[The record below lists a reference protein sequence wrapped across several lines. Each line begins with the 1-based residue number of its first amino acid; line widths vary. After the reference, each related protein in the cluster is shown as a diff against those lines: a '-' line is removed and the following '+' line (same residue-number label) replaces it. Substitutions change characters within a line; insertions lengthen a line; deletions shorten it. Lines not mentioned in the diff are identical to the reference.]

1 MSPMR
6 LKGLTI
12 LSLGAAL
19 GAATSGSLLA
29 ADAGKQPPAELRS
42 LERQVS
48 LKLAH
53 LRDEGSTDAG
63 QRTQLNEAQQ
73 LDLRAE
79 QEIAAGEYDRAEES
93 LTKANAI
100 LAHLGI

>member
-1 MSPMR
+1 MR
-6 LKGLTI
+6 FKGLAI
-12 LSLGAAL
+12 LSLAAIL
-19 GAATSGSLLA
+19 DASSTGWLLA
-29 ADAGKQPPAELRS
+29 ADAGKQPPPAELRS

-63 QRTQLNEAQQ
+63 QRSQLNEAQQ
-73 LDLRAE
+73 LDLKAE
-79 QEIAAGEYDRAEES
+79 QEIAAGAYDRAEES

-100 LAHLGI
+100 LARLGI

>member
-1 MSPMR
+1 MR
-6 LKGLTI
+6 LRGLAI
-12 LSLGAAL
+12 LSLGAVL

-29 ADAGKQPPAELRS
+29 ADAGKQPQPPAELRS

-53 LRDEGSTDAG
+53 LRDEGSTDAR

-79 QEIAAGEYDRAEES
+79 QEIAAGAYDRAEES

-100 LAHLGI
+100 LAHLGM

>member
-1 MSPMR
+1 MR
-6 LKGLTI
+6 LKGLAI
-12 LSLGAAL
+12 LSLGAVL
-19 GAATSGSLLA
+19 GGAATSGSLLA
-29 ADAGKQPPAELRS
+29 ADTGKQPPAELRS

-53 LRDEGSTDAG
+53 LRDEGSTDAAK
-63 QRTQLNEAQQ
+63 RTQLNEAQQ

-79 QEIAAGEYDRAEES
+79 QEIAAGAYDRAEES

-100 LAHLGI
+100 LARLGI

>member
-1 MSPMR
+1 MR
-6 LKGLTI
+6 LKGLAI
-12 LSLGAAL
+12 LLLDAILGASS
-19 GAATSGSLLA
+19 TGSLRA

-63 QRTQLNEAQQ
+63 QRSQLNEAQQ
-73 LDLRAE
+73 LDLKAE
-79 QEIAAGEYDRAEES
+79 QEIAAGAYDRAEES

-100 LAHLGI
+100 LARLGI

>member
-1 MSPMR
+1 MSPTR
-6 LKGLTI
+6 FRGLAI
-12 LSLGAAL
+12 LSLGAVL
-19 GAATSGSLLA
+19 GAAASSALLA
-29 ADAGKQPPAELRS
+29 ADAGKRPPAELRS

-53 LRDEGSTDAG
+53 LRDEGSIDAG
-63 QRTQLNEAQQ
+63 QRTRLNEAQQ

>member
-1 MSPMR
+1 MR
-6 LKGLTI
+6 WKGLAI
-12 LSLGAAL
+12 LSLGAIL
-19 GAATSGSLLA
+19 GASATGSLLA
-29 ADAGKQPPAELRS
+29 ADSGKQPPAELRS

-73 LDLRAE
+73 LELKAE
-79 QEIAAGEYDRAEES
+79 QEIAAGAYDRAEES
-93 LTKANAI
+93 LSKANAI
-100 LAHLGI
+100 LARLGI

>member
-1 MSPMR
+1 VSRVR
-6 LKGLTI
+6 LKGLAI
-12 LSLGAAL
+12 LSLGAILSAL
-19 GAATSGSLLA
+19 APRSLLA
-29 ADAGKQPPAELRS
+29 ADADKQPPAELRS

-53 LRDEGSTDAG
+53 LRDEGPTDAG
-63 QRTQLNEAQQ
+63 QRSQLNEAQQ

-79 QEIAAGEYDRAEES
+79 QEIAAGAYDRAEES

-100 LAHLGI
+100 LTRLGI